1 MIDKAT
7 VQRIKDTANIVEV
20 VSDYVHLTRRG
31 SNYMGLCPF
40 HNERTP
46 SFSVNPRRNI
56 CHCFS
61 CGKGGSPVNFIM
73 EKENISYYDAL
84 KQLARKYGIKVEE
97 RELTPEERR
106 LATER
111 EGLLIAA
118 EAAMKIM
125 EEDLIS
131 SQEGKDIGL
140 TYFYHRGV
148 TDEAIKAFHLGYS
161 IDKGSYI
168 TSAMLNNGFDMEIL
182 RALGLTGVSQNGD
195 CYDKYRGRVIF
206 PIMNSSGK
214 TVGFGGRDLKGSRAK
229 YINSPESVLYHKNN
243 ELYGIYQAKNE
254 IVRENNCFLV
264 EGYLDVISMWQAG
277 LKNVVASSGTSLTD
291 GQIAIIHRFTSNI
304 TLVYDG
310 DEAGI
315 KAALRGIDM
324 LLSHKMKVSVLL
336 LPDGHDPDS
345 FAKVKTPEELREYVK
360 KYSCDIIRFKMNV
373 LMKEI
378 GDDPRKKGE
387 VVNSVVESIA
397 CIPEYVDRM
406 IYVGECSRS
415 LHIDEKAIVSAV
427 EKARIRKIE
436 QMKLDRRK
444 NELNRKFPE
453 SQIKNT
459 NEQLPVTSNITGM
472 ASDQTLSNGPT
483 PENRPTTMD
492 NPSDTQEAD
501 FIESIRKS
509 EILRQNPMRPL
520 EKRLI
525 ELAIKYGYLGMPSN
539 ADSDVSSGEDMESGN
554 SAIQEDNY
562 FILDF
567 IADELAADKV
577 EFSVAEFQHV
587 YNILLSSVD
596 EYLIELGKEKEKI
609 SSLIENK
616 RRKGHLEIASSAG
629 SLNDIERAE
638 LKLENDLKEE
648 YYTHLREFA
657 RYYPG
662 NMLASHEND
671 SVRSVANEMIY
682 EKYVLSS
689 IYSAASDNTKYNEL
703 EEVMRAITEW
713 KSEILNEMLNK
724 LMKELR
730 NLSLQLDNTGSEDR
744 DVNTSSP
751 TPDIIERMQRI
762 QQKITSVMVMR
773 SQIAK
778 DIGERVLCP
787 RKIR

>member
-1 MIDKAT
+1 
-7 VQRIKDTANIVEV
+7 
-20 VSDYVHLTRRG
+20 
-31 SNYMGLCPF
+31 YMGLCPF